1 MHEEQVIKGS
11 RDFGIHICKPS
22 GITSTKDIEVTW
34 NHAIQF
40 KESQVVILEIDLCKA
55 VAFLLVCFPHLII
68 SVSFLIIQNLTCS
81 IQYGRTEKI
90 ILYMKLEEFSM

>member
-22 GITSTKDIEVTW
+22 GITSTKDVEVAW

-40 KESQVVILEIDLCKA
+40 KESQVVILERIFAKR
-55 VAFLLVCFPHLII
+55 LLFYWFV
-68 SVSFLIIQNLTCS
+68 FLIL
-81 IQYGRTEKI
+81 
-90 ILYMKLEEFSM
+90 